1 MKHSLFYKKAKQIIL
16 SFRPFLLAEIFN
28 VLSTGSLPAG
38 QDDNT
43 SHNSSPPSLN
53 KHRGFTL
60 IEVMVALTIIAI
72 SLGALLNTSGTQA
85 NSATYLKHK
94 TLAHWVAV
102 NELTQIR
109 ISKSFPD
116 VGDKKGST
124 TMANNE
130 WFWIRTTK
138 KTEDDNARQI
148 TFTLYEDKDY
158 EKNITS
164 LSGYAN
170 R

>member
-1 MKHSLFYKKAKQIIL
+1 MPLHNL
-16 SFRPFLLAEIFN
+16 
-28 VLSTGSLPAG
+28 
-38 QDDNT
+38 T
-43 SHNSSPPSLN
+43 SGIKYNRTCCCQRQH
-53 KHRGFTL
+53 GFTL

-85 NSATYLKHK
+85 YSATYLKQK

-109 ISKSFPD
+109 ISKTFPG
-116 VGDKKGST
+116 VGEKKGST
-124 TMANNE
+124 DMANHE

-138 KTEDDNARQI
+138 KTEDDDARQV
-148 TFTLYEDKDY
+148 TFTLYETKNY
-158 EKNITS
+158 KKNITS
-164 LSGYAN
+164 LTGYAN